1 MSVNHHLLAKATT
14 DSVLANFKSGKWKCI
29 NGVGKDFYRVGCDTT
44 FPSPDAAFYDDAK
57 KLMVSFEFKPPTE
70 TKRGILTGLGQ
81 SIAYLN
87 SSNLSYL
94 IVPQT
99 LEDFQIGKYMTDLF
113 INQIE
118 ENLPVGLITYENNNP
133 TNVSLIHNV
142 TALKKEVVFKSL
154 VNERFWAKHQDMPLP
169 LFHLLLYCF
178 YRKKTDNKMTED
190 PFSFCWDNYMFPK
203 SNQTSITTTPVKD
216 IKGDIITTLGRNKP
230 LTYNEKKI
238 AKINLLHGATKTAAI
253 ADFKVK
259 ESSSYNGNGGSR
271 SIRKYCMAFLSHI
284 GVVDSINSITD
295 LGFKLFHLGLVNGPS
310 SKVFRDY
317 FTQTI
322 LITGHHLDL
331 IFDLD
336 NLCNEHRGK
345 KTIVQIREIMLNEYL
360 TKGMIKQNPNRQAS
374 EESGVGF
381 LKYEFILWKSLGL
394 LVDTNGKP
402 EISFNWKKITEV
414 CSLPDL

>member
-1 MSVNHHLLAKATT
+1 
-14 DSVLANFKSGKWKCI
+14 
-29 NGVGKDFYRVGCDTT
+29 
-44 FPSPDAAFYDDAK
+44 
-57 KLMVSFEFKPPTE
+57 MVSFEFKPPTE
-70 TKRGILTGLGQ
+70 TQRGILTGLGQ

-99 LEDFQIGKYMTDLF
+99 LEDFPIGKYMTDLF

-230 LTYNEKKI
+230 
-238 AKINLLHGATKTAAI
+238 
-253 ADFKVK
+253 
-259 ESSSYNGNGGSR
+259 
-271 SIRKYCMAFLSHI
+271 
-284 GVVDSINSITD
+284 
-295 LGFKLFHLGLVNGPS
+295 
-310 SKVFRDY
+310 
-317 FTQTI
+317 
-322 LITGHHLDL
+322 
-331 IFDLD
+331 
-336 NLCNEHRGK
+336 
-345 KTIVQIREIMLNEYL
+345 
-360 TKGMIKQNPNRQAS
+360 
-374 EESGVGF
+374 
-381 LKYEFILWKSLGL
+381 
-394 LVDTNGKP
+394 
-402 EISFNWKKITEV
+402 
-414 CSLPDL
+414 

>member
-1 MSVNHHLLAKATT
+1 MSVNHHFLAKTTT
-14 DSVLANFKSGKWKCI
+14 DSVLANFKSGAWKCV
-29 NGVGKDFYRVGCDTT
+29 NDVGVDFYRVGCDST
-44 FPSPDAAFYDDAK
+44 FPSPDAAFYDDVK

-94 IVPQT
+94 VIPQT
-99 LEDFQIGKYMTDLF
+99 LEDFQIGAYMTDLF
-113 INQIE
+113 QKQIE
-118 ENLPVGLITYENNNP
+118 ENLPVGLIIYENNTP
-133 TNVSLIHNV
+133 TNVQLIHNV
-142 TALKKEVVFKSL
+142 NVLASQVEFKAL

-178 YRKKTDNKMTED
+178 YRKKTESSMTED

-203 SNQTSITTTPVKD
+203 SNQTNITTTPVRD
-216 IKGDIITTLGRNKP
+216 MRGDVITTLGRNKP

-238 AKINLLHGATKTAAI
+238 AKIDLLHGATKAAAI

-259 ESSSYNGNGGSR
+259 EKSGYNGNGGSM
-271 SIRKYCMAFLSHI
+271 SVRKYCMAFLRHI
-284 GVVDSINSITD
+284 GVVDSTNSITD
-295 LGFKLFHLGLVNGPS
+295 LGFKLFHLGLVNGPN

-317 FTQTI
+317 FTQVV
-322 LITGHHLDL
+322 LLTGHHLDL

-336 NLCNEHRGK
+336 KFCNEYRGK
-345 KTIVQIREIMLNEYL
+345 KKMEDIKAIMLNDYESR
-360 TKGMIKQNPNRQAS
+360 GMIKKNPNRKAGD
-374 EESGVGF
+374 ESSVGF
-381 LKYEFILWKSLGL
+381 LKYESILWRSLGL
-394 LVDTNGKP
+394 LVDTGGKP
-402 EISFNWKKITEV
+402 ETSFNWKKITEV